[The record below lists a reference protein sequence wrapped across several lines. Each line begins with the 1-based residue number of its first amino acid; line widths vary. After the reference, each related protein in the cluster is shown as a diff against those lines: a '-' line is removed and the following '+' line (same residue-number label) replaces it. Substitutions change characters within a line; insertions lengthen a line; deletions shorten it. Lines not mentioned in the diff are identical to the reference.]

1 MLVLEGPFAVVA
13 IVLAVGGL
21 FKLRDPAPTGAMFSA
36 LGLPG
41 SSWAVRLA
49 GLTELAVGLAAF
61 AVGGRVLA
69 AAVATLYLAFA
80 VVTLVLLRRAD
91 EGVSCGCFGRLSAR
105 PSAVH
110 VVANLGAAAV
120 GATAAVAGV
129 PGFVAARPDLPAAG
143 VPQALAVAVG
153 AWLLVAVLTVL
164 PDVLDA
170 ARRGPAPRVVRT
182 FEVTTRP

>member
-1 MLVLEGPFAVVA
+1 VLVLEGPFAIVA

-41 SSWAVRLA
+41 SSSVVRL
-49 GLTELAVGLAAF
+49 VGLAELTVGVAAF
-61 AVGGRVLA
+61 VVGGRLLA
-69 AAVATLYLAFA
+69 AAVAVLYLAFA

-91 EGVSCGCFGRLSAR
+91 ESVSCGCFGRLSAR

-110 VVANLGAAAV
+110 VATNV
-120 GATAAVAGV
+120 GAVAVALVGALGGV

-143 VPQALAVAVG
+143 VPQALAIAVG

-170 ARRGPAPRVVRT
+170 VRRGPAPSTVRT
-182 FEVTTRP
+182 FGVTSHP